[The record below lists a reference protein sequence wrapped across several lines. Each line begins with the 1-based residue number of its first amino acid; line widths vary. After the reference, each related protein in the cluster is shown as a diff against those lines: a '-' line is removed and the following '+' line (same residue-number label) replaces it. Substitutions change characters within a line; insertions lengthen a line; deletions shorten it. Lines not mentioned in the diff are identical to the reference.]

1 MLENFDIN
9 TNDENNYQKI
19 NKVMSDAI
27 NETKHYKTR
36 NTDDI
41 KDAVIKYKVP
51 RTTKMIGQKIKLN
64 F

>member
-41 KDAVIKYKVP
+41 KDAVIK
-51 RTTKMIGQKIKLN
+51 IIKTQN
-64 F
+64 